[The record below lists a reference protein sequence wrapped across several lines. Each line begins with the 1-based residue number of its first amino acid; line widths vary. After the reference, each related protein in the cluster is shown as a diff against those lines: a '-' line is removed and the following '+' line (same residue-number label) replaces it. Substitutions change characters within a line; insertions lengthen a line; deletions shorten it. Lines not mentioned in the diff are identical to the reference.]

1 VAFIYEFTNLRITN
15 ILIVAGEPSGDLH
28 AAPVVRELQA
38 LQTDLTCFGAGGDL
52 LKAERVELLATVEQM
67 AVMGFSD
74 VPRVLP
80 RLARL
85 KRDLLRRV
93 ERDRV
98 PLAILVD
105 YPGFNLNLAR
115 ALKRLPHPPRIL
127 YYIAPQVWAWRAG
140 RVKLIR
146 RVVDR
151 MAVVFPFEVKLFDDA
166 GVPVSFVG
174 HPLLDE
180 LSSCL
185 PLPSRAVKIKGGDN
199 PFLLALLPG
208 SRKQEVERHLP
219 MMLQSVSLL
228 RRDFPDLRVGVGCAP
243 NLERSLYERMAART
257 AVDFHPDS
265 RRLLAES
272 DAAAVCSGTATLEAA
287 LLDCPQVV
295 VYRTSRLNYEI
306 ARRFVKIRNVA
317 LVNVVPGR
325 QVASELLQDGF
336 TPESLA
342 RELRRLLTNPSK
354 REEIRQGYAR
364 VRELLGE
371 PGAARKVAE
380 LAMRMIEP

>member
-1 VAFIYEFTNLRITN
+1 MTNLRITN

-38 LQTDLTCFGAGGDL
+38 LQPDLTCFGAGGDL

-85 KRDLLRRV
+85 KCDLLRRV

-185 PLPSRAVKIKGGDN
+185 PLPSRAVKIKRGDN
-199 PFLLALLPG
+199 PLLLALLPG
-208 SRKQEVERHLP
+208 SRKQ
-219 MMLQSVSLL
+219 
-228 RRDFPDLRVGVGCAP
+228 GW
-243 NLERSLYERMAART
+243 N
-257 AVDFHPDS
+257 
-265 RRLLAES
+265 
-272 DAAAVCSGTATLEAA
+272 ATS
-287 LLDCPQVV
+287 P
-295 VYRTSRLNYEI
+295 
-306 ARRFVKIRNVA
+306 
-317 LVNVVPGR
+317 
-325 QVASELLQDGF
+325 
-336 TPESLA
+336 
-342 RELRRLLTNPSK
+342 
-354 REEIRQGYAR
+354 
-364 VRELLGE
+364 
-371 PGAARKVAE
+371 
-380 LAMRMIEP
+380 